1 MKGLFRYPEKAK
13 FGQII
18 PKAKIYENAKLKPI
32 QKAQFVDLIQQ
43 IRWAH
48 KLAPE
53 TTNLSATDDVREIQI
68 LQISQQR
75 NRQTTS
81 YALSTGLFLQSD
93 FRIDLRGS
101 NSSRHAQTE

>member
-18 PKAKIYENAKLKPI
+18 TKAKIYEHAKLKPV

-53 TTNLSATDDVREIQI
+53 TTNL
-68 LQISQQR
+68 
-75 NRQTTS
+75 
-81 YALSTGLFLQSD
+81 
-93 FRIDLRGS
+93 
-101 NSSRHAQTE
+101 